1 MTKITG
7 QMQNKA
13 IKLILATSLI
23 ASFSSVVVAAEGYK
37 RPSSDNKTRLD
48 STSNDINGVR
58 FLLGAGVGTG
68 VSATSENGG
77 FTLSTPNAGVDAKL
91 KLGTGI
97 FTTTRNSTLG
107 LQATIGV
114 GANSLGAS
122 SNFNPQYSLNLDFIQ
137 AFKVGASGY
146 VKLGYILGAG
156 LAIRTHDNVNSGSG
170 NVSNAV
176 VSGAVIRPG
185 FTSGGNDNPD
195 EISALLKTYK
205 SQFDSAANEAKASA
219 NSARTYFQNGDL
231 TKGISSY
238 NQALSQQ
245 QQAANALRL
254 ATAASNNTTARSF
267 VMPTFDINSVNAAVT
282 NVKSTVLNNFASQVS
297 NVTTTAN
304 AANALAGQTNP
315 TTDAQ
320 QQASEKLKQASSTL
334 STISSN
340 LLQLQNAGVIT
351 SAENTNTT
359 KPAQDAI
366 TIASNT
372 LKTTGTIGAQ
382 AAQIADL
389 NRQLSDLNKTAAD
402 NNKAQA
408 DQIAAL
414 QQRLIDMNQQAIT
427 AAQKE
432 KDAQNALANR
442 NANNTPTVLPT
453 AKAGLIA
460 FFGKHQAVSL
470 EYQYYFRNTVQGMA
484 SSDISLNYTYYFG
497 GK

>member
-1 MTKITG
+1 MKEVTKQAYKKAT
-7 QMQNKA
+7 NKA
-13 IKLILATSLI
+13 TRIILATTLI
-23 ASFSSVVVAAEGYK
+23 ASFSSMAMAAEGHK
-37 RPSSDNKTRLD
+37 RLRSSEVRSET
-48 STSNDINGVR
+48 SSNDINGVR

-170 NVSNAV
+170 NSNTVIGAAVAIGGQDLIDKFNTANAQANTYASNALTQFN
-176 VSGAVIRPG
+176 SGNITQGIQSYQNAQKELSEASEYSGLWRSRYMGSYASSAPS
-185 FTSGGNDNPD
+185 FDRSTATSA
-195 EISALLKTYK
+195 I
-205 SQFDSAANEAKASA
+205 ANAKAA
-219 NSARTYFQNGDL
+219 A
-231 TKGISSY
+231 IS
-238 NQALSQQ
+238 
-245 QQAANALRL
+245 
-254 ATAASNNTTARSF
+254 NTTSQ
-267 VMPTFDINSVNAAVT
+267 I
-282 NVKSTVLNNFASQVS
+282 ST
-297 NVTTTAN
+297 VTTTAN
-304 AANALAGQTNP
+304 EAKTLAGDPNNTSNI
-315 TTDAQ
+315 
-320 QQASEKLKQASSTL
+320 QQASAKIQQASSEL
-334 STISSN
+334 STAKNN
-340 LLQLQNAGVIT
+340 LQALQNAGLISSDVYT
-351 SAENTNTT
+351 STVKPGDDALTT
-359 KPAQDAI
+359 AK
-366 TIASNT
+366 NT
-372 LKTTGTIGAQ
+372 LTTSGTIGAQ
-382 AAQIADL
+382 AAQIVTL
-389 NRQLSDLNKTAAD
+389 QQQLTDAEGAAKASND
-402 NNKAQA
+402 NNAKQLQAQA
-408 DQIAAL
+408 QKIATLQQQLEDMNKKAIAAANADR
-414 QQRLIDMNQQAIT
+414 QR
-427 AAQKE
+427 
-432 KDAQNALANR
+432 ANR
-442 NANNTPTVLPT
+442 NANNTPTILPT